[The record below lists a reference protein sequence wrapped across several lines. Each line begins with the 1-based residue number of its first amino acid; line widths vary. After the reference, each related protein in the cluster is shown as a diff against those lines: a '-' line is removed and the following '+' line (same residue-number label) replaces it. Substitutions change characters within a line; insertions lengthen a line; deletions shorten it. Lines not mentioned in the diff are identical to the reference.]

1 MGAGLAKN
9 FAKHYPEMIKPYA
22 QACKSGKLLPG
33 GIFVYNT
40 GNQFIVNLATKDDW
54 RNSSKYEYI
63 QEGLY
68 NLKNW
73 LDNISDIKRVAIP
86 ALRMSVFGNL
96 KFNKVKKMIGISVKH
111 QFKDLIINSLP
122 SFAGAILIWL
132 IGYYL
137 PFNKIVALII
147 QICFGIILFYFYFEK
162 TQLPVYLKTKEIIF
176 KMINK

>member
-96 KFNKVKKMIGISVKH
+96 KFNKVKKMI
-111 QFKDLIINSLP
+111 
-122 SFAGAILIWL
+122 
-132 IGYYL
+132 
-137 PFNKIVALII
+137 
-147 QICFGIILFYFYFEK
+147 EK
-162 TQLPVYLKTKEIIF
+162 TFKNTKHEIIVYEP
-176 KMINK
+176 N